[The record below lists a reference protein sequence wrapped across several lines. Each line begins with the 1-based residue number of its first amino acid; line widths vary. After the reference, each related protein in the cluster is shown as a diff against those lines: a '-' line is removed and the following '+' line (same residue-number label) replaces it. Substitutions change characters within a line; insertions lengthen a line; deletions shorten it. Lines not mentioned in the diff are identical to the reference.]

1 MKSARRFLSL
11 GLALLVMTATTSIA
25 YARYA
30 YILQFTFD
38 GDVGTTSVYGEAY
51 VALSGDQDSSVT
63 KITLERSSDGGRTFV
78 TDRLLKFKRSSSDSY
93 STVAELN
100 NLNSAYD
107 YRMKAEIFVYDED
120 DNEIDYDVAYID

>member
-30 YILQFTFD
+30 YIRQFTFD